1 MPFRIILK
9 STVLKIPLQKL
20 ILCSNLKVLNE
31 VLYHK
36 KNSILINNYKDEKEW
51 LKQIYEISKNIKKYD
66 KIRKDYELS
75 KNKEKSIRYLIL
87 FR

>member
-1 MPFRIILK
+1 MKLG
-9 STVLKIPLQKL
+9 KL

-66 KIRKDYELS
+66 KIRKSAFEYAKKHDVIWRTSRLLS
-75 KNKEKSIRYLIL
+75 
-87 FR
+87 F